1 MREVIDH
8 LGRLVR
14 LGTAPQRIVSLV
26 PSQTELLFDLGV
38 GARVVG
44 VTKFCLHPAAAR
56 RRATVIGGT
65 KQFDFAK
72 IAVLAPDLIL
82 GNKEEND
89 QAGIEQLAANYPV
102 WLSDIV
108 TLAEADRMIADVGDL
123 VNAAPAATALRAE
136 ISAGFAALAR
146 GQSHAQAHG
155 LRVLYLIWR
164 EPWMGAGAG
173 TFIDEILQVGGFE
186 NVLAHRP
193 RYPALPVAELA
204 ALQPD
209 VVLLSSEPYPFRA
222 RHLAEVAAC
231 FPAARV
237 ELVEGEPFSWYGSRL
252 RHTPAYLTALR
263 TRLASAS
270 TASG

>member
-14 LGTAPQRIVSLV
+14 LPTAPQRIVSLV

-38 GARVVG
+38 GERVVG

-72 IAVLAPDLIL
+72 IAALAPDLIL

-123 VNAAPAATALRAE
+123 VNAAPAASALRAE
-136 ISAGFAALAR
+136 ITAGFAALAR
-146 GQSHAQAHG
+146 AQAHG
-155 LRVLYLIWR
+155 PRVLYLIWR

-173 TFIDEILQVGGFE
+173 TFIDEMLQAGGFK
-186 NVLAHRP
+186 NVLGHRP

-204 ALQPD
+204 ALQPE

-222 RHLAEVAAC
+222 RHLAEVAAV
-231 FPAARV
+231 FPAARI

-252 RHTPAYLTALR
+252 RHTPAYLTALGA
-263 TRLASAS
+263 RLAAAGAGSR
-270 TASG
+270 